1 MTHRKTLLSAGIVA
15 ALMLA
20 ASVQAQDAA
29 TQGAQT
35 TTSTSSA
42 VPQSADTSTPQQA
55 ASAQSGTRQQ
65 GRNDKLT
72 VQELQAVQVVGIRA
86 SLEQS
91 LEIKRSANSIVDAV
105 TSEDLGK
112 FPNTDVAEA
121 MTQIPGVTIDRIFGQ
136 GSNVSV
142 NGVAPNLNLTYLNG
156 HQVAQMSWLGSGQSR
171 GFDFSILPP
180 ELVGNVVVYKSAQ
193 AKLPEGSVG
202 GTIMIHTREPLD
214 MPTNTFAGSL
224 GATYNQQYGKAKPKG
239 AFLYSWKNQQG
250 NFGFLVSASRYEEE
264 IDRQGVEI
272 FGYSPVKDLVNAP
285 GTANSDAVYPSEVNA
300 AWFQQDR
307 KRTTANFAIQFKPTD
322 NLLLGLHGLYLHEN
336 YNNANQSMYAF
347 AAFSPQNVDSIGPIK
362 DGVVNHLHVC
372 GNVFSSTCAN
382 PAAAQGQAVT
392 MLDSDPRVS
401 SMTIKGLYL
410 TAEYDQG
417 SWGVRGQV
425 GFSKATNPDTETF
438 ADEGAYA
445 GGYTLDINKGAIF
458 DDPDAA
464 RDPANWLM
472 GGQNGSATFTIGRA
486 YQYNRL
492 NNVQIDFH
500 NDFDGVFNEL
510 DYGVRQNENYVHVTP
525 SGFAASGPQVM
536 VSEADVGVDGYTD
549 ILSQFP
555 GFSSDMRHRIH
566 PSTGKQIAFQKGL
579 DYDEL
584 ASSFINGKYVAREK
598 TDAAYIQQNFQ
609 TELLRGNFGLRYV
622 RTETTA
628 SAFQPTGPAVLPAPS
643 DWWKTSHSS
652 YDLWLP
658 SFNISYTPVEDV
670 TLRLAAAK
678 VMARQTIANEV
689 PTLGLNA
696 ATLPPTGSG
705 GNPDLLPYEANTFTA
720 SAEWYFAPQAA
731 VSLEGFF
738 LKIKNYVLQTPGLE
752 THFTDEATTA
762 PQHFQELVNLG
773 YCDAATN
780 TCQFNVSR
788 PQNKGAGKVRGFALS
803 YQQAYG
809 NTGLGLI
816 SSFTYSDGE
825 SSGGGP
831 LPFNSKYSV
840 NFSPYYEKGPFS
852 ARITYTWRS
861 KYFTAGYQV
870 GAPVTFVND
879 YDELDATAS
888 WKFNKH
894 WSVSLSALNLN
905 NERYYQYDITKAK
918 PANRYYNGRR
928 YLATVHVK
936 F

>member
-1 MTHRKTLLSAGIVA
+1 MTHRKTMLSASIVA
-15 ALMLA
+15 ALMF
-20 ASVQAQDAA
+20 
-29 TQGAQT
+29 
-35 TTSTSSA
+35 
-42 VPQSADTSTPQQA
+42 A
-55 ASAQSGTRQQ
+55 ASAQAQNAEPQSDTGEQSKTQKR
-65 GRNDKLT
+65 T
-72 VQELQAVQVVGIRA
+72 VQELQAVQVVGISA
-86 SLEQS
+86 SLQQS
-91 LEIKRSANSIVDAV
+91 LQIKRSANSIVDAV

-136 GSNVSV
+136 GSSVSI
-142 NGVAPNLNLTYLNG
+142 NGVAPNLNLTFLNG

-202 GTIMIHTREPLD
+202 GSIMVHTREPLD
-214 MPTNTFAGSL
+214 LPANTVAGSI
-224 GATYNQQYGKAKPKG
+224 GATYNEQYGEAKPKG
-239 AFLYSWKNQQG
+239 ALMYSWKNDEG
-250 NFGFLVSASRYEEE
+250 TFGVLVSLSRYEEQ

-272 FGYSPVKDLVNAP
+272 FGYSPVKDLVNVP

-300 AWFQQDR
+300 AWFQQHR
-307 KRTTANFAIQFKPTD
+307 KRTTGNFAIQFKPTD

-336 YNNANQSMYAF
+336 YNNSNQSMYAF
-347 AAFSPQNVDSIGPIK
+347 AAFSPANVDAIGPVK
-362 DGVVNHLHVC
+362 NGVVSHLHVC

-401 SMTIKGLYL
+401 SMTIKGMYL
-410 TAEYDQG
+410 TAEYDRG

-425 GFSKATNPDTETF
+425 GFSTAVNPDTQTF

-445 GGYTLDINKGAIF
+445 GGYTLDINNGVTF
-458 DDPDAA
+458 DDPAAA
-464 RDPANWLM
+464 RDPSNWLM

-492 NNVQIDFH
+492 NNLQIDFH

-510 DYGVRQNENYVHVTP
+510 DYGYRHNENYVRVTP
-525 SGFAASGPQVM
+525 SGFAARGPQVQ

-549 ILSQFP
+549 ILDQFS

-566 PSTGKQIAFQKGL
+566 PSVDDQIAFQKGL

-584 ASSFINGKYVAREK
+584 ASSVINGKYVAQEK
-598 TDAAYIQQNFQ
+598 TDALYIQQNFQ
-609 TELLRGNFGLRYV
+609 TYSLSGNFGVRYV
-622 RTETTA
+622 RTKTTA
-628 SAFQPTGPAVLPAPS
+628 SAYQPTGPAVLPAPPE
-643 DWWKTSHSS
+643 WWKTSHSS

-658 SFNISYTPVEDV
+658 SFNISYTPTTQV
-670 TLRLAAAK
+670 TLRLAASK

-696 ATLPPTGSG
+696 STLPPTGSG
-705 GNPDLLPYEANTFTA
+705 GNPDLLPYEANVYMA
-720 SAEWYFAPQAA
+720 SAEWNFAPQAA
-731 VSLEGFF
+731 VGIEAFF
-738 LKIKNYVLQTPGLE
+738 LKIKNYVLQVPQLE
-752 THFTDEATTA
+752 THFTEEATTA
-762 PQHFQELVNLG
+762 PQHFQELVKLG

-788 PQNKGAGKVRGFALS
+788 PQNKGAGKVRGLGLS

-809 NTGLGLI
+809 STGLGLI

-825 SSGGGP
+825 SASGGP
-831 LPFNSKYSV
+831 LPFNSKYAV

-852 ARITYTWRS
+852 LRLTYTWRS

-870 GAPVTFVND
+870 GAPVTFVDD
-879 YDELDATAS
+879 YAELDATTS
-888 WKFNKH
+888 WAFDKH
-894 WSVSLSALNLN
+894 WSVSLSALNLTD
-905 NERYYQYDITKAK
+905 ERYFQYDIIKAK
-918 PANRYYNGRR
+918 PANRYYNGTR
-928 YLATVHVK
+928 YMATLHVK